1 MSNGIHARR
10 HERRSIDCFPLATV
24 MLKRLWKL
32 IANAKGDLW
41 NPQEFP
47 PGHFYSPIPSLK
59 RIREEESKIFKTPR
73 SIPGVDLNEDQQLR
87 LLEEFKDY
95 YRELPFKQQKQ
106 EGLRYSFENPYYLYS
121 DAIFLYSMIRHV
133 KPERI
138 IEVGSG
144 YSSCV
149 MLDTNELYFGN
160 KIKCTFIEPFP
171 DRLLSLIKQSD
182 TKRIELIDKNIQ
194 EVPVGMF
201 QSLSENDILF
211 VDSTHISKANSDV
224 NSIFFDILPA
234 LNKGV
239 YIHFHDIFY
248 PFEYPKTW
256 ILGGRSWNEAYLLR
270 AFLQYNQSFK
280 VVFFNTY
287 LQHFFPEKFEEEYPL
302 CMKNTGGSIWLKK
315 R

>member
-1 MSNGIHARR
+1 
-10 HERRSIDCFPLATV
+10 

-32 IANAKGDLW
+32 IANLKGDLW
-41 NPQEFP
+41 NPQESP

-59 RIREEESKIFKTPR
+59 RIREEESKIFKIPR
-73 SIPGVDLNEDQQLR
+73 SIPGVDLNEAKQLR
-87 LLEEFKDY
+87 LLEEFKAY
-95 YRELPFKQQKQ
+95 YREIPFKQQKQ
-106 EGLRYSFENPYYLYS
+106 EGLRYYFENPYYSYS
-121 DAIFLYSMIRHV
+121 DAIFLYSMIRHA

-149 MLDTNELYFGN
+149 ILDTNEMYFRN
-160 KIKCTFIEPFP
+160 EIKCTFIEPFP

-182 TKRIELIDKNIQ
+182 MKAIELITKDIQ
-194 EVPVGMF
+194 GVPASMF
-201 QSLSENDILF
+201 QSLSENDILL
-211 VDSTHISKANSDV
+211 VDSTHITKANSDV
-224 NSIFFDILPA
+224 NSIFFDILPI

-256 ILGGRSWNEAYLLR
+256 ILGGRSWNESYLLR

-280 VVFFNTY
+280 IVFFNTY
-287 LQHFFPEKFEEEYPL
+287 LQHFFRDTFEEEYPL

-315 R
+315 C